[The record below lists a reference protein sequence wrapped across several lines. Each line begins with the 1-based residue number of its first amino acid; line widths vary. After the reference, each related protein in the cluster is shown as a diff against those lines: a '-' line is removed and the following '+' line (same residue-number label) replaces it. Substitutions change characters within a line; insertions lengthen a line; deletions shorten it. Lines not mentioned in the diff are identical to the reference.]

1 MTIYG
6 YAAMNL
12 TLREQDI
19 RANRGMRKKTFEEK
33 GLPYAGKLAQQNCQ
47 DLEKILEWNIENKI
61 SFYRITSSI
70 FRWYSQY
77 DIEELPNADKIKN
90 ILERIGETAQ
100 ENRMR
105 LTFHPDHFTKLASP
119 DETVVEKSITELD
132 NHGKILDF
140 MGMERSP
147 YSSIN
152 IHIGAHYSDKEA
164 TAKRFCQNYRKLSKP
179 AKSRLTVENDD
190 KESLWSVSELI
201 ESVHDQIGIPI
212 VYDRLHHKFTGQ
224 NLSHKEAVIAAAE
237 TWDQRPIIH
246 YSESRQEH
254 GDEDARP
261 QSHSDYVDGLIE
273 TYGSD
278 ADVMIEAKKKKKAVL
293 RYREKNEDY

>member
-1 MTIYG
+1 VPTIATKRPQPNG
-6 YAAMNL
+6 SVRTTESFLN
-12 TLREQDI
+12 QQSP
-19 RANRGMRKKTFEEK
+19 
-33 GLPYAGKLAQQNCQ
+33 GLPWKTT
-47 DLEKILEWNIENKI
+47 I
-61 SFYRITSSI
+61 
-70 FRWYSQY
+70 
-77 DIEELPNADKIKN
+77 
-90 ILERIGETAQ
+90 
-100 ENRMR
+100 
-105 LTFHPDHFTKLASP
+105 
-119 DETVVEKSITELD
+119 
-132 NHGKILDF
+132 
-140 MGMERSP
+140 
-147 YSSIN
+147 
-152 IHIGAHYSDKEA
+152 
-164 TAKRFCQNYRKLSKP
+164 
-179 AKSRLTVENDD
+179 

-278 ADVMIEAKKKKKAVL
+278 ADVMIEAKKKEKAVL